1 MTWIFP
7 PEELARLVRPQRFR
21 RCPPFKTLRMMG
33 LKRGMD
39 VADIGC
45 GPGFWTLPAARIT
58 GPAARVYACD
68 ISPRMLAAARQ
79 RASADGRTNI
89 TIKRSRTYQVPFA
102 PACTDFCMMNYVLH
116 EVDDPPRLL
125 AEGARV
131 LRRGGVLAVYEW
143 AAVKTEIGPPLSE
156 RIGQAKMK
164 TFFRAA
170 GLRPAGSSRPDR
182 ANYIV
187 LGVRK

>member
-21 RCPPFKTLRMMG
+21 RCPPFKTLKMMG
-33 LKRGMD
+33 LRKGMD

-58 GPAARVYACD
+58 GAAARVYACD

-79 RASADGRTNI
+79 RASAGGRANI
-89 TIKRSRTYQVPFA
+89 TFKRSRTYRVPLA
-102 PACTDFCMMNYVLH
+102 PACADFCMMSYVLH

-125 AEGARV
+125 AEAARV
-131 LRRGGVLAVYEW
+131 LRPGGILAVYEW
-143 AAVKTEIGPPLSE
+143 AVVKTEKGPPLSE
-156 RIGQAKMK
+156 RIGQGKMK

-170 GLRPAGSSRPDR
+170 GVRPAGSSRPDR
-182 ANYIV
+182 GNYIL

>member
-33 LKRGMD
+33 LRKGMD

-45 GPGFWTLPAARIT
+45 GPGFWTLPAARIA
-58 GPAARVYACD
+58 GAAARVYACD

-79 RASADGRTNI
+79 RASADGHTNI
-89 TIKRSRTYQVPFA
+89 TFKRSRTYQVPFA
-102 PACTDFCMMNYVLH
+102 PAWADFCIMSYVLH

-125 AEGARV
+125 AEAARV
-131 LRRGGVLAVYEW
+131 LRPEGILAV
-143 AAVKTEIGPPLSE
+143 
-156 RIGQAKMK
+156 
-164 TFFRAA
+164 
-170 GLRPAGSSRPDR
+170 
-182 ANYIV
+182 
-187 LGVRK
+187 